1 MRSVLVLLTVLVLAH
16 IAVAQE
22 AGPACSAM
30 TYENRNQ
37 TDYGPI
43 KLATISGAAKDPDGV
58 AVPGVCVGVFTP
70 TGDKLIKATQTDDEG
85 RFEIRGIPKG
95 EYRLV
100 ARCDGFCAGNAKIQI
115 DPRLRSKKRLGL
127 VVRPAGLDTCSYFEL
142 K

>member
-1 MRSVLVLLTVLVLAH
+1 MRSLLALLAVLVLAH
-16 IAVAQE
+16 VAVAQE
-22 AGPACSAM
+22 AGLPCSAM
-30 TYENRNQ
+30 RYENRNQ

-43 KLATISGAAKDPDGV
+43 KLTTISGTAKDADGV

-70 TGDKLIKATQTDDEG
+70 IGGRLIKAIRTDGEG
-85 RFEIRGIPKG
+85 RYDIRGIPKG

-100 ARCDGFCAGNAKIQI
+100 ATCDGFCAANAKIQI
-115 DPRLRSKKRLGL
+115 DPRSRSKKRLAL